1 MVVDVRGVSNR
12 PGRAG
17 TAAQPVTRG
26 ARRAVSSV
34 VGIRS
39 NYFLRFK
46 PEKPLQFIVIDM
58 LMGPLCNL
66 GRLIHGCYFSGLQR
80 FVGGGKASSG
90 GFSCKPFKKNKSC
103 VKCLPA
109 GNEFRYL
116 CMDATECFLWN
127 ASLIQAP
134 NHGLQSYEL

>member
-58 LMGPLCNL
+58 LMRPLCNL

-80 FVGGGKASSG
+80 CVGGGKGLERRLFLQTFQEKPIMCQVSASW
-90 GFSCKPFKKNKSC
+90 KR
-103 VKCLPA
+103 V
-109 GNEFRYL
+109 
-116 CMDATECFLWN
+116 
-127 ASLIQAP
+127 
-134 NHGLQSYEL
+134 